1 MKDSICFATTMSGP
15 LALLSTKNN
24 WYMRSNWEE
33 CIISLTAQLEMV
45 NERLEKRHKE
55 IQKHLKNNT
64 NSKDE
69 ALLLIAEQRAAKTSF
84 QSLEDKIH
92 DMIIYLCRAIT
103 LEKINNKEWDT
114 SLFRNTIDS

>member
-1 MKDSICFATTMSGP
+1 MK
-15 LALLSTKNN
+15 
-24 WYMRSNWEE
+24 SNWED

-45 NERLEKRHKE
+45 DKRLKKRHKE
-55 IQKHLKNNT
+55 IKKYLQNNT
-64 NSKDE
+64 NARDE
-69 ALLLIAEQRAAKTSF
+69 ALLLIAEQNAAKTSF

-114 SLFRNTIDS
+114 FLLGNNIDS

>member
-1 MKDSICFATTMSGP
+1 
-15 LALLSTKNN
+15 
-24 WYMRSNWEE
+24 MRSNWEE

-55 IQKHLKNNT
+55 IQKYLQNNT
-64 NSKDE
+64 DSKDG

-114 SLFRNTIDS
+114 TLFGNTIDS

>member
-1 MKDSICFATTMSGP
+1 
-15 LALLSTKNN
+15 
-24 WYMRSNWEE
+24 MRSNWED

-45 NERLEKRHKE
+45 NKRLEKRHNE
-55 IQKHLKNNT
+55 IKKHLENNI

-114 SLFRNTIDS
+114 SLLGNNIDF